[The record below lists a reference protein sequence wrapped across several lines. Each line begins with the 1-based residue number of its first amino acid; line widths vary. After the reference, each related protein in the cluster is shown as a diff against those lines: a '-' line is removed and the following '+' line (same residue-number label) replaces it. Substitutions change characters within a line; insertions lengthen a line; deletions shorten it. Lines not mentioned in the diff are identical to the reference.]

1 MLHFDFSEEPVW
13 LDCKCGAKTNQ
24 VPCWDCRNTAE
35 AATEKRYQDAI
46 RDRSI
51 WEKYRDLTAEVVL
64 ARVGMFHVETQ
75 KQKGTPA
82 ERLANFTAFVRANPR
97 QSLTFVGEAGSG
109 KTTLA
114 TWALINNPRFGL
126 WVNASD
132 MEQARKEQE
141 LGKVADRERDAKRAQ
156 VLVLD
161 EIKSEGVGFGA
172 TFDIIN
178 QRHGR
183 NLPTY
188 ATTGLSDMKIGAALG
203 DGAVRRLF
211 EEPGVKV
218 VRL

>member
-51 WEKYRDLTAEVVL
+51 PPRYAGATVADVAT
-64 ARVGMFHVETQ
+64 RVRGWDAAKVN
-75 KQKGTPA
+75 
-82 ERLANFTAFVRANPR
+82 RFTAFVKANPR
-97 QSLTFVGEAGSG
+97 QSITFVGESGAG

-114 TWALINNPRFGL
+114 TWALVNNPLYGVFVR
-126 WVNASD
+126 ASD
-132 MEQARKEQE
+132 LERARKEQA
-141 LGKVADRERDAKRAQ
+141 LGKPAGLVETAEKAGVLLLDEVRTEGVAFGGTFD
-156 VLVLD
+156 VLD
-161 EIKSEGVGFGA
+161 Y
-172 TFDIIN
+172 
-178 QRHGR
+178 RHGR

-188 ATTGLSDMKIGAALG
+188 STTGLSDMKIGAALG